1 VFAKRS
7 LEDLKPAGKTVLV
20 RVDFNV
26 PLGEGGTVTDDTRI
40 RAALPTLNYL
50 RNAGARLVLMSHL
63 GRPKGQVVESMR
75 MGPVARRLSEVLE
88 APVAVCREVV
98 GSGAAEAVKGLGDGE
113 VVLLENLR
121 FHPGET
127 QNDPELARALA
138 DLGDLYVNDAF
149 GTCHRAHAS
158 VTGVPGLLGGAAGY
172 LVMKELDFF
181 GKALEAP
188 TEPFFAVLGGS
199 KISDKLP
206 VIENLLGKVSG
217 LVIGGAMAYTF
228 LKARGQAV
236 GNSRVEDDFLDK
248 AGEVLRA
255 AAGRSVAIHL
265 PSDHVVAERLAED
278 VEAEVVTEIP
288 EGTLGLDI
296 GPATTEAYAR
306 ILAGAGT
313 VVWNGPMGVFE
324 WEAFRKGT
332 EGVARAVADCPGTTI
347 VGGGDSAAAV
357 ALCGVKDRIS
367 HVSTGGGASLELLQ
381 GKELPG
387 IAALTDRDAM

>member
-1 VFAKRS
+1 MFSKRS
-7 LEDLKPAGKTVLV
+7 LEDLKPSGKTVLV

-26 PLGEGGTVTDDTRI
+26 PLGEGGAVTDDTRI
-40 RAALPTLNYL
+40 RAALPTLEYL
-50 RNAGARLVLMSHL
+50 RSAGARLVLMSHL

-75 MGPVARRLSEVLE
+75 MGPVALRLSEVLG
-88 APVAVCREVV
+88 APVAVCPEVV
-98 GSGAAEAVKGLGDGE
+98 GPPVTEAAEGLGDGE
-113 VVLLENLR
+113 VLLLENLR
-121 FHPGET
+121 FHAGET
-127 QNDPELARALA
+127 RNDPELARALA

-172 LVMKELDFF
+172 LVMKELEVF
-181 GKALEAP
+181 GKVLESPA
-188 TEPFFAVLGGS
+188 EPFIAVLGGS

-206 VIENLLGKVSG
+206 VIEHLLGKVNS

-228 LKARGQAV
+228 LKARGQDV
-236 GNSRVEDDFLDK
+236 GNSRVEADFLAK

-255 AAGRSVAIHL
+255 AADRGVAIHL

-278 VEAEVVTEIP
+278 VKAEVVTEIP

-306 ILAGAGT
+306 ILTGAGT

-332 EGVARAVADCPGTTI
+332 MGVARAVAECQGTTI
-347 VGGGDSAAAV
+347 VGGGDTAAAV
-357 ALCGVKDRIS
+357 ALCNVTDRIS

-387 IAALTDRDAM
+387 ITALSDRDVG